1 MALFKRKQEQKTA
14 EDESPRA
21 TLAATLAAPAF
32 NPYIDE
38 LAEHYKTR
46 LLRETNLERLTSL
59 GSQEMRVAI
68 ERLVSQYMSEEKVVI
83 PRSEKELLLTRLIN
97 ESVGLG
103 PLEPLLADPEITEIS
118 INGHNLVY
126 IEKRGR
132 LELTD
137 LKFRD
142 EEHLRHIVD
151 RIVAPL
157 GRRIDESSPMV
168 DARLKDGSRVNAVI
182 PPISL
187 NGTLVSIRKFRKEP
201 YLMED
206 LQQFGS
212 FDEAMSRYIQAVVEA
227 KMNVLI
233 SGGTGSGKTTLLNAA
248 ARAIPHYERIITIED
263 SAELKLTHPNCVGL
277 EARPPN
283 MEGKGEITI
292 RQLVRNSLRMRP
304 DRIIVGEVRGAEAFD
319 MLQAM
324 NTGHEG
330 SLTTVHANSP
340 LDAFNRLEGM
350 VVMAGMDLP
359 SAIIREYIVSALDII
374 VQVMRLS
381 DGTRKI
387 VSISEVAKSE
397 DKRVEVQEIFR
408 FHRTGIG
415 SNGEVLGYFTPT
427 GIIPRSLERLKVF
440 GIDLDE
446 SMFTAKGGSR
456 REPSYSV

>member
-1 MALFKRKQEQKTA
+1 MGLFSRKQELNKLKDQATK
-14 EDESPRA
+14 
-21 TLAATLAAPAF
+21 TLAVAPAPVQQ
-32 NPYIDE
+32 NPYIDQ
-38 LAEHYKTR
+38 LADHYKAR
-46 LLRETNLERLTSL
+46 LLREKNLERLTSL
-59 GSQEMRVAI
+59 DAAELRQAI
-68 ERLVSQYMSEEKVVI
+68 ERIVSKYMSEEKVVI

-103 PLEPLLADPEITEIS
+103 PLEPLLADAEITEIS
-118 INGHNLVY
+118 INGHREVY
-126 IEKRGR
+126 IEKKGR
-132 LELTD
+132 LELTG

-187 NGTLVSIRKFRKEP
+187 NGTLVSIRKFRKDP
-201 YLMED
+201 YSMNDLM
-206 LQQFGS
+206 QFGS
-212 FDEAMSRYIQAVVEA
+212 FDERMSRFLQAVVQA
-227 KMNVLI
+227 KLNVLI
-233 SGGTGSGKTTLLNAA
+233 SGGTGSGKTTLLNALS
-248 ARAIPHYERIITIED
+248 RAIPHYERVVTIED
-263 SAELKLTHPNCVGL
+263 SAELKLDRPGVVGM

-292 RQLVRNSLRMRP
+292 RNLVRNSLRMRP

-340 LDAFNRLEGM
+340 NDAFNRLEGM

-359 SAIIREYIVSALDII
+359 SSIIREYIVSALDII
-374 VQVMRLS
+374 VQVMRLT
-381 DGTRKI
+381 DGTRKMM
-387 VSISEVAKSE
+387 SISEVVTTK
-397 DKRVEVQEIFR
+397 DKKVEVNEIFH
-408 FHRTGIG
+408 FKRTGMG
-415 SNGEVLGYFTPT
+415 SRGEVLGYYRPT
-427 GIIPRSLERLKVF
+427 GVIPHCLERLQVF
-440 GIDLDE
+440 GIDMDE
-446 SMFTAKGGSR
+446 SLF
-456 REPSYSV
+456 RE

>member
-1 MALFKRKQEQKTA
+1 MALFRRKQEHTTSGEETTRTK
-14 EDESPRA
+14 
-21 TLAATLAAPAF
+21 LAATLAAPSF

-59 GSQEMRVAI
+59 RSDEMRLAI

-83 PRSEKELLLTRLIN
+83 PRNEKELLLTRLIN

-103 PLEPLLADPEITEIS
+103 PLEPLLTDPEITEIS

-126 IEKRGR
+126 IEKHGR
-132 LELTD
+132 LKLTD

-201 YLMED
+201 YLMDD
-206 LQQFGS
+206 LMQFGS
-212 FDEAMSRYIQAVVEA
+212 FSEGMSQFIQAVVEA

-233 SGGTGSGKTTLLNAA
+233 SGGTGSGKTTLLNATA
-248 ARAIPHYERIITIED
+248 KAIPHYERVITIED
-263 SAELKLTHPNCVGL
+263 SAELKLTHPNCIGL

-283 MEGKGEITI
+283 MEGRGEITI

-340 LDAFNRLEGM
+340 HDAFNRLEGM

-359 SAIIREYIVSALDII
+359 STIVREYIVSALDII
-374 VQVMRLS
+374 VQVTRLS

-387 VSISEVAKSE
+387 VSISEVAKTE
-397 DKRVEVQEIFR
+397 DKRVEVNEIFR
-408 FHRTGIG
+408 FQRTGMG
-415 SNGEVLGYFTPT
+415 GKGEVLGHFTAT
-427 GIIPRSLERLKVF
+427 GLIPRSLERLKVF
-440 GIDLDE
+440 GINLDE
-446 SMFTAKGGSR
+446 SIFKAEGGKQR
-456 REPSYSV
+456 DHVYSV

>member
-14 EDESPRA
+14 EDESSRT

-201 YLMED
+201 YLMDD

-212 FDEAMSRYIQAVVEA
+212 FDEAMS
-227 KMNVLI
+227 
-233 SGGTGSGKTTLLNAA
+233 
-248 ARAIPHYERIITIED
+248 
-263 SAELKLTHPNCVGL
+263 
-277 EARPPN
+277 
-283 MEGKGEITI
+283 
-292 RQLVRNSLRMRP
+292 
-304 DRIIVGEVRGAEAFD
+304 
-319 MLQAM
+319 
-324 NTGHEG
+324 
-330 SLTTVHANSP
+330 
-340 LDAFNRLEGM
+340 
-350 VVMAGMDLP
+350 
-359 SAIIREYIVSALDII
+359 
-374 VQVMRLS
+374 
-381 DGTRKI
+381 
-387 VSISEVAKSE
+387 
-397 DKRVEVQEIFR
+397 
-408 FHRTGIG
+408 
-415 SNGEVLGYFTPT
+415 
-427 GIIPRSLERLKVF
+427 
-440 GIDLDE
+440 
-446 SMFTAKGGSR
+446 
-456 REPSYSV
+456 

>member
-1 MALFKRKQEQKTA
+1 MA
-14 EDESPRA
+14 SSYH
-21 TLAATLAAPAF
+21 

-38 LAEHYKTR
+38 LAEHYKAR

-59 GSQEMRVAI
+59 SAGEMRLAI

-83 PRSEKELLLTRLIN
+83 PRNEKELLLTRLIN
-97 ESVGLG
+97 ESVGFG
-103 PLEPLLADPEITEIS
+103 PLEPLLGDPEITEIS
-118 INGHNLVY
+118 INGHKEVY
-126 IEKRGR
+126 IEKNGR
-132 LELTD
+132 LERTD

-168 DARLKDGSRVNAVI
+168 DARLKDGSRVNVVI

-187 NGTLVSIRKFRKEP
+187 NGTLISIRKFRKEP
-201 YLMED
+201 YTMDD
-206 LQQFGS
+206 LQGFQS
-212 FDEAMSRYIQAVVEA
+212 FNEAMSRFLQGIVEA
-227 KMNVLI
+227 KLNVLI
-233 SGGTGSGKTTLLNAA
+233 SGGTGSGKTTLLNAV
-248 ARAIPHYERIITIED
+248 ARAIPHYERVITIED
-263 SAELKLTHPNCVGL
+263 SAELKLERPNCVGM

-292 RQLVRNSLRMRP
+292 RHLVKNSLRMRP

-340 LDAFNRLEGM
+340 QDAFNRLEGM
-350 VVMAGMDLP
+350 VIMAGMDLP
-359 SAIIREYIVSALDII
+359 ASVIREYIVSALDFI

-387 VSISEVAKSE
+387 VSISEVVTRPNKQ
-397 DKRVEVQEIFR
+397 VEVNEIFR
-408 FHRTGIG
+408 FHRIGIG
-415 SNGEVLGYFTPT
+415 KKGEVLGYFTPT
-427 GIIPRSLERLKVF
+427 GVIPHCLERLRVF
-440 GIDLDE
+440 GIEIDE
-446 SMFTAKGGSR
+446 SIFQVEEVKTGDHLY
-456 REPSYSV
+456 PV